1 MEFTEQVASAIRE
14 ALPGAVVHVNGGG
27 GHFEIHVVSAT
38 FEGQRLLQR
47 QRAVYAAIAPF
58 MAGDAAP
65 LHAVDRMVCDTPTVA

>member
-1 MEFTEQVASAIRE
+1 MEFTDQIAAAIRT
-14 ALPGAVVHVNGGG
+14 AIPGAEVRVSGGG

-47 QRAVYAAIAPF
+47 QRAVYAAIAHL

-65 LHAVDRMVCDTPTVA
+65 LHAVDRMVCDTP